1 MHNNNEFNKKL
12 KDFIGSDKRMA
23 LVKGYVNEYKL
34 TTVLRALNNSDYT
47 KGTIHTRSIG
57 NLKQI
62 VDNRIIPKNITQN
75 TIFKLSNLT
84 LEVNLY
90 ERNTIYHG
98 DFAIY
103 YPVESDLIIETDT
116 PRLINHINNNPVQKI
131 FIITT
136 NDWSFNTLELEK
148 IVDETIIY
156 DLKQEDPKQY
166 EILYKNKHGKLPY

>member
-1 MHNNNEFNKKL
+1 MHNKNEFNKKL

-23 LVKGYVNEYKL
+23 LVKGYINEYKL

-75 TIFKLSNLT
+75 TI
-84 LEVNLY
+84 
-90 ERNTIYHG
+90 YHG

-103 YPVESDLIIETDT
+103 YPVESALIIETDT

>member
-1 MHNNNEFNKKL
+1 MHNKNEFNKKL

-23 LVKGYVNEYKL
+23 LVKGYINEYKL

-84 LEVNLY
+84 LEVKLLNLSRRLCY
-90 ERNTIYHG
+90 LLSCRICSNNRNRY
-98 DFAIY
+98 F
-103 YPVESDLIIETDT
+103 
-116 PRLINHINNNPVQKI
+116 
-131 FIITT
+131 
-136 NDWSFNTLELEK
+136 
-148 IVDETIIY
+148 
-156 DLKQEDPKQY
+156 
-166 EILYKNKHGKLPY
+166 

>member
-1 MHNNNEFNKKL
+1 MQNKNEFNKKL

-23 LVKGYVNEYKL
+23 LVKGYINEYKL
-34 TTVLRALNNSDYT
+34 TNVLRALNNFDYT

-90 ERNTIYHG
+90 ERETQFITETLLFTI
-98 DFAIY
+98 
-103 YPVESDLIIETDT
+103 L
-116 PRLINHINNNPVQKI
+116 
-131 FIITT
+131 
-136 NDWSFNTLELEK
+136 
-148 IVDETIIY
+148 
-156 DLKQEDPKQY
+156 
-166 EILYKNKHGKLPY
+166 

>member
-1 MHNNNEFNKKL
+1 MNSTKKL

-23 LVKGYVNEYKL
+23 LVKGYINEYKL
-34 TTVLRALNNSDYT
+34 TNVLRALNNFDYT

-90 ERNTIYHG
+90 ERETQFITGTLLFTI
-98 DFAIY
+98 
-103 YPVESDLIIETDT
+103 L
-116 PRLINHINNNPVQKI
+116 
-131 FIITT
+131 
-136 NDWSFNTLELEK
+136 
-148 IVDETIIY
+148 
-156 DLKQEDPKQY
+156 
-166 EILYKNKHGKLPY
+166 